1 MGTQLM
7 PFSSK
12 YCEKKEKNIFF
23 LVNSSLTLWLLFCS
37 EKAPTSRGME
47 ACWNCGF
54 WYTLLDFL
62 KLLAKIWI
70 WSYIIF
76 CSIFNTI
83 TCLFERNEREND
95 IYKLSVKQPIYKLYS
110 DNYGWFFGRNL
121 GGSLLL
127 DLSVKVLQTDCLND
141 KENIQHLVQV
151 GCMEKHQGTQY
162 LVFLQ
167 IYIVGRQLS
176 IKWCY
181 CVVYFGKL
189 NLQCESHNTNR
200 YSTVKKNRQY
210 TWEYLDLKRDT

>member
-1 MGTQLM
+1 MV
-7 PFSSK
+7 FSERERKLKPLWGPSSCLSHQNIVK
-12 YCEKKEKNIFF
+12 KKEKNIFF

-54 WYTLLDFL
+54 WYALLDFL

-127 DLSVKVLQTDCLND
+127 DLLWKSYKLIVSMIKKTF
-141 KENIQHLVQV
+141 NISSKLVV
-151 GCMEKHQGTQY
+151 WRNIRAHNISYFSK
-162 LVFLQ
+162 
-167 IYIVGRQLS
+167 YILLEGNWV
-176 IKWCY
+176 
-181 CVVYFGKL
+181 
-189 NLQCESHNTNR
+189 
-200 YSTVKKNRQY
+200 
-210 TWEYLDLKRDT
+210 